1 MQVWFFFIQTIKL
14 VYNQQREI
22 LHGSQFNLASSQRGL
37 GKGLNSIMINVYG
50 GTVEPL
56 LAATLSIADTHLG
69 PDCAI
74 QNST

>member
-1 MQVWFFFIQTIKL
+1 M
-14 VYNQQREI
+14 
-22 LHGSQFNLASSQRGL
+22 
-37 GKGLNSIMINVYG
+37 MNVYG